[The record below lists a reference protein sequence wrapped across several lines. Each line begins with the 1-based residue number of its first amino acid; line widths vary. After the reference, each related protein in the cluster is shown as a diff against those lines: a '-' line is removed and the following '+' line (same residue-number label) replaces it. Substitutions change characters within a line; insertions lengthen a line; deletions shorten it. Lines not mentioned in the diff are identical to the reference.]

1 ERLQGWLAEGP
12 IHGVYWLPA
21 LDRDPELDEMDLAA
35 WREALRVRAKL
46 LHAVL
51 RVLDDRM
58 EDGGRFLVAATRLGG
73 RHGYDGTDVPPPL
86 GGAGPGV
93 REGRRRERAMLV
105 KAVDFEAPRKP
116 AEIADVLV
124 AET

>member
-58 EDGGRFLVAATRLGG
+58 GDGGRFLVAATRLGG
-73 RHGYDGTDVPPPL
+73 RHGYDGTDVPAPM
-86 GGAGPGV
+86 GGAVTG
-93 REGRRRERAMLV
+93 LV
-105 KAVDFEAPRKP
+105 KAFPREPPMLGKGDDF
-116 AEIADVLV
+116 VGS
-124 AET
+124 